1 MILKHRLIQANPQ
14 ATLQRHINDRNY
26 LTFLTHLLYL
36 YFMRHK
42 QSKRQF
48 LKEAGAWNTNARN
61 IDSSLFA
68 QSDFFDPRDKVQVKY
83 EMLRLHYVDGVT
95 VLSASRLFGYSRES
109 FYAALEALSRE
120 GIVGLADR
128 LRGPKAPRKLTAQVQ
143 QFLHR
148 EIQKD
153 PTASGAR
160 LAERVEKKLGVSIHK
175 RSIERFCKMSGK
187 KNRPRRRRYR

>member
-1 MILKHRLIQANPQ
+1 
-14 ATLQRHINDRNY
+14 
-26 LTFLTHLLYL
+26 
-36 YFMRHK
+36 MRQK

-48 LKEAGAWNTNARN
+48 LEEAGAWNTNARN

-128 LRGPKAPRKLTAQVQ
+128 LRGPKTPRKLTAQVQ

-153 PTASGAR
+153 PSVSGAR
-160 LAERVEKKLGVSIHK
+160 LAERVKKKLGVSIHK
-175 RSIERFCKMSGK
+175 RSIERFCRTSGK